1 MTRPSLSSSLIM
13 FLNDFALITA
23 AEMIIRMV
31 TKESQNLMV
40 LIDPEKEKVKYP
52 LAIPFLYEDEA
63 TPRSNGRDPRLDTI
77 TKVENNVGR
86 SFYK

>member
-52 LAIPFLYEDEA
+52 LAIPFLYED
-63 TPRSNGRDPRLDTI
+63 TPL
-77 TKVENNVGR
+77 EWA
-86 SFYK
+86 

>member
-31 TKESQNLMV
+31 TKESQNLIV

-52 LAIPFLYEDEA
+52 LAIPFLYED
-63 TPRSNGRDPRLDTI
+63 TPL
-77 TKVENNVGR
+77 EWA
-86 SFYK
+86 

>member
-31 TKESQNLMV
+31 TKESQNLIV

-52 LAIPFLYEDEA
+52 LAIPFLYED
-63 TPRSNGRDPRLDTI
+63 TPLERA
-77 TKVENNVGR
+77 
-86 SFYK
+86 

>member
-23 AEMIIRMV
+23 AEMIIRMVMV

-52 LAIPFLYEDEA
+52 LAIPFLYED
-63 TPRSNGRDPRLDTI
+63 TPL
-77 TKVENNVGR
+77 EWA
-86 SFYK
+86 